1 MPIFSLGERSLTHD
15 TDDYFIAPTATL
27 VGSVHMGHAS
37 NIWFNCTLR
46 ADGERIVLGE
56 RCNIQDAS
64 VLHADESEPILLGRD
79 VSIGH
84 KVMLHGC
91 RIGEGTLIGMNAVLL
106 NGCSVGAGSIV
117 AAHSRA
123 RGPAHPRRGAR
134 HGRTGQG
141 DTHAQR
147 RRKSPRRPNRRQLC
161 RPRSNVSPGT
171 QAGSPLTGHNSSKM
185 VF

>member
-1 MPIFSLGERSLTHD
+1 MPIFSLGTRHLIHD

-37 NIWFNCTLR
+37 SIWFNCTLR

-91 RIGEGTLIGMNAVLL
+91 KVGDGTLIGMNAVLL
-106 NGCSVGAGSIV
+106 NGCSVGTGSIV
-117 AAHSRA
+117 AAHSLVPEGRHIPDGVLAMGAPAKVMRKLSDDEKAHIRDIAVNYAA
-123 RGPAHPRRGAR
+123 R
-134 HGRTGQG
+134 
-141 DTHAQR
+141 AQR
-147 RRKSPRRPNRRQLC
+147 FREELSFER
-161 RPRSNVSPGT
+161 
-171 QAGSPLTGHNSSKM
+171 A
-185 VF
+185 

>member
-1 MPIFSLGERSLTHD
+1 MPIFSLGERRLTHD

-91 RIGEGTLIGMNAVLL
+91 RVGEGTLIGMNAVLL

-117 AAHSRA
+117 AAHSLVPEGRHIPDGVLAMGAPAKVIRTLSDDEKAGVGRIAANYAARA
-123 RGPAHPRRGAR
+123 QMFR
-134 HGRTGQG
+134 QELKL
-141 DTHAQR
+141 D
-147 RRKSPRRPNRRQLC
+147 RP
-161 RPRSNVSPGT
+161 
-171 QAGSPLTGHNSSKM
+171 
-185 VF
+185 